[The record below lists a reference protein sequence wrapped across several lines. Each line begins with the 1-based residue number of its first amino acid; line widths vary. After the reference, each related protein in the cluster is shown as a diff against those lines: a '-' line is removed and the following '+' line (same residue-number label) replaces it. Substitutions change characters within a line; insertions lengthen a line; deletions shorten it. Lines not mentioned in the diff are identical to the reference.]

1 MYCWARKKVQ
11 EISKGWRKLKIRYN
25 YRGKVRWTKVGLLG
39 AKASFRNPEYG
50 GFVIT
55 RFREWKSSLYRE
67 SCQES
72 LKKDPRGKKVLQREP
87 TCEASLS
94 TFLSGKIIK

>member
-55 RFREWKSSLYRE
+55 
-67 SCQES
+67 
-72 LKKDPRGKKVLQREP
+72 
-87 TCEASLS
+87 
-94 TFLSGKIIK
+94 